1 MYEATRPAWTTARV
15 HAMLRGGM
23 RGIPVVTLSVLL
35 TTWSAGIAV
44 VEAQSTARP
53 RSPARLDVPSLH
65 LSVPLEPVP
74 CEAYWGSSLPPSA
87 GAFLADCSYRGF
99 YGIVG
104 QMDGALRPL
113 VDAPRA
119 TIVDWRGTDGRTFR
133 RALTAT
139 IGGTEQDPDG
149 TWPGHGVPSGMPVFI
164 AIRSGNQEIER
175 QGTRRAIP
183 SQVVIDATD
192 QAVEISLQGEHA
204 DNLDRRVAH
213 AHFVDPEHF
222 SFELLDMALSNGKAS
237 VAYGHP
243 SGAVSMLHARSSRR
257 NLLIT
262 IDFRKP
268 MSTFQVGIGGSF
280 QIEVSFS

>member
-1 MYEATRPAWTTARV
+1 
-15 HAMLRGGM
+15 
-23 RGIPVVTLSVLL
+23 
-35 TTWSAGIAV
+35 
-44 VEAQSTARP
+44 
-53 RSPARLDVPSLH
+53 
-65 LSVPLEPVP
+65 
-74 CEAYWGSSLPPSA
+74 
-87 GAFLADCSYRGF
+87 
-99 YGIVG
+99 
-104 QMDGALRPL
+104 MDGALRPL

-183 SQVVIDATD
+183 SQVIIDPTD
-192 QAVEISLQGEHA
+192 QAVEITLQGEHA
-204 DNLDRRVAH
+204 DKLDRRVTH

-222 SFELLDMALSNGKAS
+222 SFELFDMALSNGQAS
-237 VAYGHP
+237 AGHRHP
-243 SGAVSMLHARSSRR
+243 SGAVSMVHARSSRR

-262 IDFRKP
+262 VDLREP
-268 MSTFQVGIGGSF
+268 LTTFQVGIGGGF

>member
-1 MYEATRPAWTTARV
+1 MASSR
-15 HAMLRGGM
+15 LRNSA
-23 RGIPVVTLSVLL
+23 PQLS
-35 TTWSAGIAV
+35 WSELVG
-44 VEAQSTARP
+44 R
-53 RSPARLDVPSLH
+53 
-65 LSVPLEPVP
+65 
-74 CEAYWGSSLPPSA
+74 
-87 GAFLADCSYRGF
+87 AFLADCSFRGF

-104 QMDGALRPL
+104 QMQGALRPL

-119 TIVDWRGTDGRTFR
+119 TIVEWRDTDGRTFD

-139 IGGTEQDPDG
+139 IGGAEQDPDG

-164 AIRSGNQEIER
+164 AIRSGNQEIEH

-192 QAVEISLQGEHA
+192 QAVEITLQGEHA
-204 DNLDRRVAH
+204 DNLDRRLAH

-222 SFELLDMALSNGKAS
+222 SFELLDMALSNGQTTAR
-237 VAYGHP
+237 YRHP
-243 SGAVSMLHARSSRR
+243 SGAVSMLHARSSRS

-262 IDFRKP
+262 VDLREP
-268 MSTFQVGIGGSF
+268 LSTFQVATGGGF